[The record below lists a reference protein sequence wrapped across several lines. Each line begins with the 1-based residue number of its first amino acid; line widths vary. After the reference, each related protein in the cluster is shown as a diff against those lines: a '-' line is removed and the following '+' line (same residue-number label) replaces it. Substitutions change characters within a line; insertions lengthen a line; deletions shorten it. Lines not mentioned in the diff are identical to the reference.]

1 MHSFEY
7 RQAVALDALPVLDA
21 AGLCGHILDAVS
33 SGWRVLALF
42 ALPEPGRAA
51 TAAGECGGPERRPGA
66 GLCCVLAHDAERR
79 LAAPRTAPLAAF
91 PSLAEACP
99 QVQLFE
105 REI

>member
-42 ALPEPGRAA
+42 AMPEPGRAA
-51 TAAGECGGPERRPGA
+51 TAAGE
-66 GLCCVLAHDAERR
+66 
-79 LAAPRTAPLAAF
+79 
-91 PSLAEACP
+91 
-99 QVQLFE
+99 
-105 REI
+105 